1 MNARKNS
8 GNNHPPRP
16 SGKNT
21 GFTLIELLVVIAI
34 IAILAAM
41 LLPALSKAKSKAQA
55 VKCVNNTHQMGIAWL
70 MYAGDN
76 ADKACNN
83 YGVSQIAYSQQQG
96 LFDSWCMGN
105 LDWSTLSDNTNV
117 SLLQKGLLGS
127 YMGKS
132 IASFKCPAD
141 TYISSQQHAAGFGDR
156 IRSYSMSAFWGYFSA
171 CATCSG
177 GAPGSGTDNTYGGK
191 DQFNTGYNQYVKISS
206 ATKPAQFFV
215 FLEEHA
221 DSVNDPY
228 YDVGDLPTVALNASY
243 PPAPST
249 FPKIDDIPAAYHSK
263 ACGFSFADGHS
274 EMHKWL
280 DQTKAGSGP
289 LNLGAAGWQQPVK
302 YIAHDNCIQ
311 TDTSPYKDD
320 YWLMEHITSK

>member
-1 MNARKNS
+1 MS
-8 GNNHPPRP
+8 YENNP
-16 SGKNT
+16 SRR

-76 ADKACNN
+76 ADAVCNN
-83 YGVSQIAYSQQQG
+83 YGVGAVNYS
-96 LFDSWCMGN
+96 LSKNPPTYDSWCMGV
-105 LDWSTLSDNTNV
+105 LDWQANSANTNT
-117 SLLQKGLLGS
+117 SLLQLGLLGS

-141 TYISSQQHAAGFGDR
+141 SYISSVQHAAGFGDR
-156 IRSYSMSAFWGYFSA
+156 IRSYSMSAFWGHESS
-171 CATCSG
+171 CASCDG
-177 GAPGSGTDNTYGGK
+177 GAPGSGTDNTYSGK
-191 DQFNTGYNQYVKISS
+191 NDPSPNFSQYLKLSS
-206 ATKPAQFFV
+206 APKPSYFFV

-221 DSVNDPY
+221 DSINDSY
-228 YDVGDLPTVALNASY
+228 YDVGGLPSTTPY
-243 PPAPST
+243 PPPPTAAIAT
-249 FPKIDDIPAAYHSK
+249 MTDIPASYHNG
-263 ACGFSFADGHS
+263 ACGMNFADGHA

-280 DQTKAGSGP
+280 DKPKGGSGP

-302 YIAHDNCIQ
+302 YLTEDQMIHN
-311 TDTSPYKDD
+311 DTAPYKDN
-320 YWLMEHITSK
+320 YWIMDHVTSR